1 MKKLKKYSVVADD
14 SDVYAISLVEE
25 PAIEIDYV
33 AFDKDKE
40 PKPNLKFIED
50 KKNEKYMV
58 LGPALI
64 PDKDIY
70 RNYDGNE
77 FYVSFSAECIEKL
90 SHKFM
95 KTCYG
100 AGCFTKDH
108 ETFAEGCSLAESW
121 IKTSENDKSV
131 DYGFDCP
138 IGTWFVCAKIDSIE
152 LWDSI
157 KKGERKGFSIES
169 WVDLEEI
176 VDNKNKKE
184 NDMSKQK
191 TNLETMEVN
200 DGFWD
205 KLKGIIAEA
214 LGTSKDDEVVEE
226 AVEEAK
232 QEADPVEETVEA
244 EEETPEVP
252 VEEVAEEVI
261 ETVEEGAE
269 TTEEAAEDLQ
279 AVVDSLQEEIDA
291 LKAENEELKKANQ
304 KMSKKPSAKVNVKQ
318 SAEKSNPRDV
328 IEALYNGSY
337 FKK

>member
-1 MKKLKKYSVVADD
+1 MKKLKKYSVVAD
-14 SDVYAISLVEE
+14 SSEIYNISLVEE
-25 PAIEIDYV
+25 PAIEVDYV

-40 PKPNLKFIED
+40 TKPNLKFIED
-50 KKNEKYMV
+50 KQNEKYMI

-64 PDKDIY
+64 PDKNIY
-70 RNYDGNE
+70 RNYDGDE

-90 SHKFM
+90 SHNFVKN
-95 KTCYG
+95 CYG
-100 AGCFTKDH
+100 DGCFTKDH
-108 ETFAEGCSLAESW
+108 ESFAQGCSLAESW

-131 DYGFDCP
+131 EYGFDCP
-138 IGTWFVCAKIDSIE
+138 IGTWFIAAKIDSIE

-176 VDNKNKKE
+176 FENKDKKE

-200 DGFWD
+200 DGFWE

-214 LGTSKDDEVVEE
+214 MGTSKDDKTVED

-232 QEADPVEETVEA
+232 AEADPVEEVVEA
-244 EEETPEVP
+244 EEQTPEVP
-252 VEEVAEEVI
+252 VDEVAKEVI
-261 ETVEEGAE
+261 DTVEEGAE
-269 TTEEAAEDLQ
+269 TTETAAEDLQ
-279 AVVDSLQEEIDA
+279 TVVDKLQEEVDA
-291 LKAENEELKKANQ
+291 LKAENAELKKKNE

-318 SAEKSNPRDV
+318 SAEKGNPRDV

-337 FKK
+337 FK

>member
-1 MKKLKKYSVVADD
+1 MKKLKKYSVVGDS

-40 PKPNLKFIED
+40 TKPNLKFIED
-50 KKNEKYMV
+50 KENEKFMI
-58 LGPALI
+58 LGPALV
-64 PDKDIY
+64 PDKNIY

-90 SHKFM
+90 SYKFM

-100 AGCFTKDH
+100 DGCFTKDH
-108 ETFAEGCSLAESW
+108 ESFAQGCSLAESW

-138 IGTWFVCAKIDSIE
+138 IGTWFVAAKIDSIE

-176 VDNKNKKE
+176 IENKDKKE

-214 LGTSKDDEVVEE
+214 MGTSKDDKTVED

-232 QEADPVEETVEA
+232 AEAEPVEEVVEA
-244 EEETPEVP
+244 EEQTPEVP
-252 VEEVAEEVI
+252 VDEVAKEVI
-261 ETVEEGAE
+261 DTVEEGAE
-269 TTEEAAEDLQ
+269 TTETAAEDLQ
-279 AVVDSLQEEIDA
+279 TVVDKLQEEVDA
-291 LKAENEELKKANQ
+291 LKAENAELKKQNQ

-318 SAEKSNPRDV
+318 SAEKGNPRDV

-337 FKK
+337 FK

>member
-1 MKKLKKYSVVADD
+1 MKKLKKYSVVGDS

-40 PKPNLKFIED
+40 TKPNLKFIED
-50 KKNEKYMV
+50 KQNEKYMI

-64 PDKDIY
+64 PDKNIY

-90 SHKFM
+90 SYKFM
-95 KTCYG
+95 RTCYG
-100 AGCFTKDH
+100 DGCFTKDH
-108 ETFAEGCSLAESW
+108 ESFAQGCSLAESW

-138 IGTWFVCAKIDSIE
+138 IGTWFIAAKIDSID

-176 VDNKNKKE
+176 IENKDKKE

-214 LGTSKDDEVVEE
+214 MGTSKDDKTVED

-232 QEADPVEETVEA
+232 AEADPVEEVVEA
-244 EEETPEVP
+244 EVETPEVP
-252 VEEVAEEVI
+252 VDEVAQEVI
-261 ETVEEGAE
+261 DTVEDGAE
-269 TTEEAAEDLQ
+269 TNETAAEDLQ
-279 AVVDSLQEEIDA
+279 TVVDKLQEEVDA
-291 LKAENEELKKANQ
+291 LKAENAELKKKNQ

-318 SAEKSNPRDV
+318 SAEKGNPRDV

-337 FKK
+337 FK

>member
-1 MKKLKKYSVVADD
+1 MKKLKKYSVVAD
-14 SDVYAISLVEE
+14 SSEIYNISLVEE
-25 PAIEIDYV
+25 PAIEVDYV

-40 PKPNLKFIED
+40 TKPNLKFIED
-50 KKNEKYMV
+50 KQNEKYMI

-64 PDKDIY
+64 PDKNIY
-70 RNYDGNE
+70 RNYDGDE

-90 SHKFM
+90 SYKFM

-100 AGCFTKDH
+100 DGCFTKDH
-108 ETFAEGCSLAESW
+108 ESFAQGCSLAESW

-131 DYGFDCP
+131 EYGFDCP
-138 IGTWFVCAKIDSIE
+138 IGTWFVAAKIDSID

-176 VDNKNKKE
+176 FENKDKKE

-200 DGFWD
+200 DGFWE

-214 LGTSKDDEVVEE
+214 MGTSKDDKTVED

-232 QEADPVEETVEA
+232 AEADPVEEVVEA
-244 EEETPEVP
+244 EEQTPEVP
-252 VEEVAEEVI
+252 VDEVAKEVI
-261 ETVEEGAE
+261 DTVEEGAE
-269 TTEEAAEDLQ
+269 TNETAAEDLQ
-279 AVVDSLQEEIDA
+279 TVVDKLQEEVDA
-291 LKAENEELKKANQ
+291 LKAENAELKKKNE

-318 SAEKSNPRDV
+318 SAEKGNPRDV

-337 FKK
+337 FK

>member
-1 MKKLKKYSVVADD
+1 MKKLKKYSVVADS

-40 PKPNLKFIED
+40 TKPNLKFIED
-50 KKNEKYMV
+50 KQNEKFMI
-58 LGPALI
+58 LGPALV
-64 PDKDIY
+64 PDKNIY

-90 SHKFM
+90 SYKFM

-100 AGCFTKDH
+100 DGCFTKDH
-108 ETFAEGCSLAESW
+108 ESFAQGCSLAESW

-131 DYGFDCP
+131 EYGFDCP
-138 IGTWFVCAKIDSIE
+138 IGTWFIAAKIDSIE

-176 VDNKNKKE
+176 FENKDKKE

-214 LGTSKDDEVVEE
+214 MGTSKDDKTVED

-232 QEADPVEETVEA
+232 AEADPVEEVVEA
-244 EEETPEVP
+244 EEQTPEVP
-252 VEEVAEEVI
+252 VDEVAKEVI
-261 ETVEEGAE
+261 DTVEEGAE
-269 TTEEAAEDLQ
+269 TNETAAEDLQ
-279 AVVDSLQEEIDA
+279 TVVDKLQEEVDA
-291 LKAENEELKKANQ
+291 LKAENAELKKKNQ

-318 SAEKSNPRDV
+318 SVEKGNPRDV

-337 FKK
+337 FK

>member
-1 MKKLKKYSVVADD
+1 MKKLKKYSVVAD
-14 SDVYAISLVEE
+14 SSEIYNISLVEE
-25 PAIEIDYV
+25 PAIEVDYV

-40 PKPNLKFIED
+40 TKPNLKFIED
-50 KKNEKYMV
+50 KQNEKYMI

-64 PDKDIY
+64 PDKNIY
-70 RNYDGNE
+70 RNYDGDE

-90 SHKFM
+90 SYKFM

-100 AGCFTKDH
+100 DGCFTKDH
-108 ETFAEGCSLAESW
+108 ESFAQGCSLAESW

-131 DYGFDCP
+131 EYGFDCP
-138 IGTWFVCAKIDSIE
+138 IGTWFVAAKIDSID
-152 LWDSI
+152 LWESI

-176 VDNKNKKE
+176 FENKDKKE

-200 DGFWD
+200 DGFWE

-214 LGTSKDDEVVEE
+214 MGTSKDDKTVED

-232 QEADPVEETVEA
+232 AEADPVEEVVEA
-244 EEETPEVP
+244 EEQTPEVP
-252 VEEVAEEVI
+252 VEEVAQDVI
-261 ETVEEGAE
+261 DTVEEGAE
-269 TTEEAAEDLQ
+269 TTETAAEDLQ
-279 AVVDSLQEEIDA
+279 TVVDKLQEEVDA
-291 LKAENEELKKANQ
+291 LKAENAELKKKNE

-318 SAEKSNPRDV
+318 SAEKGNPRDV

-337 FKK
+337 FK

>member
-1 MKKLKKYSVVADD
+1 MKKLKKYSVVADS

-40 PKPNLKFIED
+40 TKPNLKFIED
-50 KKNEKYMV
+50 KENEKFMI
-58 LGPALI
+58 LGPALV
-64 PDKDIY
+64 PDKNIY

-90 SHKFM
+90 SYKFM
-95 KTCYG
+95 RTCYG
-100 AGCFTKDH
+100 DGCFTKDH
-108 ETFAEGCSLAESW
+108 ESFAQGCTLAESW

-138 IGTWFVCAKIDSIE
+138 IGTWFVAAKIDSIE

-176 VDNKNKKE
+176 IENKDKKE

-214 LGTSKDDEVVEE
+214 MGTSKDDKTVED

-232 QEADPVEETVEA
+232 AEADPVEEVVEA
-244 EEETPEVP
+244 EEQTPEVP
-252 VEEVAEEVI
+252 VDEVAQDVI
-261 ETVEEGAE
+261 DTVEEGAE
-269 TTEEAAEDLQ
+269 TNETAAEDLQ
-279 AVVDSLQEEIDA
+279 TVVDKLQEEVNA
-291 LKAENEELKKANQ
+291 LKAENAELLKKNQ

-318 SAEKSNPRDV
+318 SAENGNPRDV

-337 FKK
+337 FK

>member
-1 MKKLKKYSVVADD
+1 MKKLKKYSVVGDS

-40 PKPNLKFIED
+40 TKPNLKFIED
-50 KKNEKYMV
+50 KQNEKFMI
-58 LGPALI
+58 LGPALV
-64 PDKDIY
+64 PDKNIY

-90 SHKFM
+90 SYKFM

-100 AGCFTKDH
+100 DGCFTKDH
-108 ETFAEGCSLAESW
+108 ESFAQGCSLAESW

-138 IGTWFVCAKIDSIE
+138 IGTWFIAAKIDSIE

-176 VDNKNKKE
+176 IENKDKKE

-214 LGTSKDDEVVEE
+214 MGTSKDDKTVED

-232 QEADPVEETVEA
+232 AEADPVEEVVEA
-244 EEETPEVP
+244 EEQTPEVP
-252 VEEVAEEVI
+252 VDEVAQEVI
-261 ETVEEGAE
+261 DTVEDGAE
-269 TTEEAAEDLQ
+269 TTETAAEDLQ
-279 AVVDSLQEEIDA
+279 TVVDKLQEEVDA
-291 LKAENEELKKANQ
+291 LKAENAELKKKNQ
-304 KMSKKPSAKVNVKQ
+304 KMSKKPSAKVNIKQ
-318 SAEKSNPRDV
+318 SAEKGNPRDV

-337 FKK
+337 FK

>member
-1 MKKLKKYSVVADD
+1 MKKLKKYSVVGDS

-40 PKPNLKFIED
+40 TKPNLKFIED
-50 KKNEKYMV
+50 KQNEKYMI

-64 PDKDIY
+64 PDKNIY

-90 SHKFM
+90 SYKFM
-95 KTCYG
+95 RTCYG
-100 AGCFTKDH
+100 DGCFTKDH
-108 ETFAEGCSLAESW
+108 ESFAQGCSLAESW

-138 IGTWFVCAKIDSIE
+138 IGTWFIAAKIDSID

-176 VDNKNKKE
+176 IENKDKKE

-214 LGTSKDDEVVEE
+214 MGTSKDDKTVED

-232 QEADPVEETVEA
+232 AEADPVEEVVEA
-244 EEETPEVP
+244 EVETPEVP
-252 VEEVAEEVI
+252 VDEVAKEVI
-261 ETVEEGAE
+261 DTVEDGAE
-269 TTEEAAEDLQ
+269 TNETAAEDLQ
-279 AVVDSLQEEIDA
+279 TVVDKLQEEVDA
-291 LKAENEELKKANQ
+291 LKAENAELKKKNQ

-318 SAEKSNPRDV
+318 SVEKGNPRDV

-337 FKK
+337 FK

>member
-1 MKKLKKYSVVADD
+1 MKKLKKYSVVAD
-14 SDVYAISLVEE
+14 SSEIYNISLVEE
-25 PAIEIDYV
+25 PAIEVDYV

-40 PKPNLKFIED
+40 TKSNLKFIED
-50 KKNEKYMV
+50 KQNEKYMI
-58 LGPALI
+58 LGPALV
-64 PDKDIY
+64 PDKNIY

-90 SHKFM
+90 SYKFI
-95 KTCYG
+95 KDCYG

-108 ETFAEGCSLAESW
+108 ESFAQGCYLAESW

-138 IGTWFVCAKIDSIE
+138 IGTWFVAAKIDSID
-152 LWDSI
+152 LWESI

-176 VDNKNKKE
+176 IENKDKKE

-214 LGTSKDDEVVEE
+214 MGTSKDDKTVED

-232 QEADPVEETVEA
+232 AEADPVEEVVEA
-244 EEETPEVP
+244 EVETPEVP
-252 VEEVAEEVI
+252 VEEVAKEVI
-261 ETVEEGAE
+261 DTVEDGAE
-269 TTEEAAEDLQ
+269 TTETAAEDLQ
-279 AVVDSLQEEIDA
+279 TVVDKLQEEVDA
-291 LKAENEELKKANQ
+291 LKAENAELLKKNQ

-318 SAEKSNPRDV
+318 SAEKGNPRDV

-337 FKK
+337 FK

>member
-1 MKKLKKYSVVADD
+1 MKKLKKYSVVGDS

-33 AFDKDKE
+33 AFDKDE
-40 PKPNLKFIED
+40 ETKPNLKFIED
-50 KKNEKYMV
+50 KQNEKYMI

-64 PDKDIY
+64 PDKNIY

-90 SHKFM
+90 SYKFM
-95 KTCYG
+95 RTCYG
-100 AGCFTKDH
+100 DGCFTKDH
-108 ETFAEGCSLAESW
+108 NGFAQGCSLAESW

-138 IGTWFVCAKIDSIE
+138 IGTWFVAAKIDSID

-176 VDNKNKKE
+176 IENKDKKE

-200 DGFWD
+200 DGFWE

-214 LGTSKDDEVVEE
+214 MGTSKDDKTVED

-232 QEADPVEETVEA
+232 AEADPVEEVVEA
-244 EEETPEVP
+244 EVETPEVP
-252 VEEVAEEVI
+252 VDEVAEEVI
-261 ETVEEGAE
+261 DTVEEGAE
-269 TTEEAAEDLQ
+269 TTETAAEDLQ
-279 AVVDSLQEEIDA
+279 TVVDKLQEEVDA
-291 LKAENEELKKANQ
+291 LKAENAELLKKNQ

-318 SAEKSNPRDV
+318 SAEKGNPRDV

-337 FKK
+337 FK

>member
-1 MKKLKKYSVVADD
+1 MKKLKKYSVVAD
-14 SDVYAISLVEE
+14 SSEIYNISLVEE
-25 PAIEIDYV
+25 PAIEVDYV

-40 PKPNLKFIED
+40 TKPNLKFIED
-50 KKNEKYMV
+50 KQNEKYMI

-64 PDKDIY
+64 PDKNIY
-70 RNYDGNE
+70 RNYDGDE

-90 SHKFM
+90 SYKFM

-100 AGCFTKDH
+100 DGCFTKDH
-108 ETFAEGCSLAESW
+108 ESFAQGCSLAESW

-131 DYGFDCP
+131 EYGFDCP
-138 IGTWFVCAKIDSIE
+138 IGTWFVAAKIDSID

-176 VDNKNKKE
+176 FENKDKKE

-214 LGTSKDDEVVEE
+214 MGTSKDDKTVED

-232 QEADPVEETVEA
+232 AEADPVEEVVEA
-244 EEETPEVP
+244 EEQTPEVP
-252 VEEVAEEVI
+252 VEEVAQDVI
-261 ETVEEGAE
+261 DTVEEGAE
-269 TTEEAAEDLQ
+269 TTETAAEDLQ
-279 AVVDSLQEEIDA
+279 TVVDKLQEEVDA
-291 LKAENEELKKANQ
+291 LKAENAELKKKNE

-318 SAEKSNPRDV
+318 SAEKGNPRDV

-337 FKK
+337 FK

>member
-1 MKKLKKYSVVADD
+1 MKKLKKYSVVGDS

-40 PKPNLKFIED
+40 TKPNLKFIED
-50 KKNEKYMV
+50 KQNEKFMI
-58 LGPALI
+58 LGPALV
-64 PDKDIY
+64 PDKNIY

-90 SHKFM
+90 SYKFM

-100 AGCFTKDH
+100 DGCFTKDH
-108 ETFAEGCSLAESW
+108 ESFAQGCSLAESW

-138 IGTWFVCAKIDSIE
+138 IGTWFIAAKIDSIE

-176 VDNKNKKE
+176 IENKDKKE

-200 DGFWD
+200 DGFWE

-214 LGTSKDDEVVEE
+214 MGTSKDDKTVED

-232 QEADPVEETVEA
+232 AEADPVEEVVEA
-244 EEETPEVP
+244 EEQTPEVP
-252 VEEVAEEVI
+252 VEEVAQDVI
-261 ETVEEGAE
+261 DTVEEGAE
-269 TTEEAAEDLQ
+269 TTETAAEDLQ
-279 AVVDSLQEEIDA
+279 TVVDKLQEEVDA
-291 LKAENEELKKANQ
+291 LKAENAELLKKNQ

-318 SAEKSNPRDV
+318 SAEKGNPRDV

-337 FKK
+337 FK

>member
-1 MKKLKKYSVVADD
+1 MKKLKKYSVVADS

-40 PKPNLKFIED
+40 TKPNLKFIED
-50 KKNEKYMV
+50 KQNEKYMIM
-58 LGPALI
+58 GPALV
-64 PDKDIY
+64 PDKNIY

-90 SHKFM
+90 SHNFVKN
-95 KTCYG
+95 CYG

-108 ETFAEGCSLAESW
+108 NGFCEGCYLAESW

-138 IGTWFVCAKIDSIE
+138 IGTWFVAAKIDSID

-176 VDNKNKKE
+176 FENKDKKE

-200 DGFWD
+200 DGFWE

-214 LGTSKDDEVVEE
+214 MGTSKDDKTVED

-232 QEADPVEETVEA
+232 AEADPVEEVVEA
-244 EEETPEVP
+244 EVETPEVP
-252 VEEVAEEVI
+252 VEEVAQDVI
-261 ETVEEGAE
+261 DTVEEGAE
-269 TTEEAAEDLQ
+269 TTETAAEDLQ
-279 AVVDSLQEEIDA
+279 TVVDKLQEEVDA
-291 LKAENEELKKANQ
+291 LKAENAELKKQNQ

-318 SAEKSNPRDV
+318 SVEKGNPRDV

-337 FKK
+337 FK

>member
-1 MKKLKKYSVVADD
+1 MKKLKKYSVVGDS

-40 PKPNLKFIED
+40 TKPNLKFIED
-50 KKNEKYMV
+50 KQNEKYMI
-58 LGPALI
+58 LGPALV
-64 PDKDIY
+64 PDKNIY

-90 SHKFM
+90 SYKFM

-100 AGCFTKDH
+100 DGCFTKDH
-108 ETFAEGCSLAESW
+108 ESFAQGCSLAESW

-138 IGTWFVCAKIDSIE
+138 IGTWFVAAKIDSID
-152 LWDSI
+152 LWESI

-176 VDNKNKKE
+176 IENNDKKE

-200 DGFWD
+200 DGFWE

-214 LGTSKDDEVVEE
+214 MGTSKDDKTVED

-232 QEADPVEETVEA
+232 AEADPVEEVVEA

-252 VEEVAEEVI
+252 VDKVAEEVI
-261 ETVEEGAE
+261 DTVEEGAE
-269 TTEEAAEDLQ
+269 TTETAAEDLQ
-279 AVVDSLQEEIDA
+279 TVVDKLQEEVDA
-291 LKAENEELKKANQ
+291 LKAENAELKKQNQ

-318 SAEKSNPRDV
+318 SVEKGNPRDV

-337 FKK
+337 FK